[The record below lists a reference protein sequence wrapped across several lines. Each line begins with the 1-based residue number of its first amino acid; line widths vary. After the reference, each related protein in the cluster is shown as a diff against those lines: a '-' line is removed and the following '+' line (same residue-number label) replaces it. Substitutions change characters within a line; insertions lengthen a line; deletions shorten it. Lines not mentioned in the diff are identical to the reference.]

1 MSLKDKL
8 MIYIYRKS
16 NQLDD
21 ERNQLRHQLRYHP
34 VDSLDLY
41 EIMRDDV
48 RISAWKEFIDELFN
62 IIINCK

>member
-16 NQLDD
+16 NELDD
-21 ERNQLRHQLRYHP
+21 ERNQLRYHLRYHP

-48 RISAWKEFIDELFN
+48 RISAWKEFVDELFN

>member
-16 NQLDD
+16 NELDD
-21 ERNQLRHQLRYHP
+21 ERNQLRYQLRYHP

-48 RISAWKEFIDELFN
+48 RISAWKEFVDELFN